1 MSGIAPPIPPP
12 LGINT
17 GNAASFN
24 RVDTIPNDNTNN
36 TTTNNLDDLEPYL
49 LEVLENGPFV
59 PILSTSTNPLTKPQI
74 QWSPEDRKLANQ
86 DKRLKSIIISCL
98 PNDVRKFVIK
108 CTTAKAMWTDLVL
121 AHERPSDTRDTKIV
135 SLRLK
140 FNVFKALESEKVNG
154 TFTRLKCLL
163 KDLENNGVP
172 ILQEH
177 DVGYSRIS

>member
-1 MSGIAPPIPPP
+1 MSRIAPHIPPP

-17 GNAASFN
+17 GNAASPN
-24 RVDTIPNDNTNN
+24 RVDTILNDNTNY
-36 TTTNNLDDLEPYL
+36 TTTNNLDGLEPYL

-98 PNDVRKFVIK
+98 PNDVMKFVIK

-121 AHERPSDTRDTKIV
+121 AHERPSDIRDTKIV